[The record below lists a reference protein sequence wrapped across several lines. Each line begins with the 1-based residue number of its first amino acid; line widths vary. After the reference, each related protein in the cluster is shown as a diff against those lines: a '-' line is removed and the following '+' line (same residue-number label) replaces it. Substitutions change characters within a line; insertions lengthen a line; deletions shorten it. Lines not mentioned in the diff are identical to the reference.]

1 MSKRGLKSTLL
12 LLIFIAYIAIYRVI
26 IFSDFLK
33 YSEIINISFL
43 IAYTALSIWLLGYR
57 KYKSSFDSKNITR
70 TVIVYIFIAFV
81 IMYGLGL
88 AVGFLS
94 NAYSRNVF
102 TILGNIFA
110 PIIAIIALELSRY
123 VMMWANK
130 DKKYLIVLL
139 TIAYIIFDIFT
150 SIRTFQFANAE
161 EIFKFC
167 ATVLLPITIKNS
179 VLSYLCYHI
188 GYKVPMLYRLIM
200 DIYIF
205 VIPVIPDIGEYL
217 NSIILIA
224 LPSVIYINAFSYI
237 DERKQEV
244 EHIFES
250 ERFSWWDIPAVAF
263 ILLLACLVSG
273 FFPLYMVGVGSNS
286 MQPKISKGDAVII
299 EKVKDYKKL
308 KENDIIA
315 FTNEKN
321 NKVVIHRI
329 QEVTTTNG
337 KLSFVTKGDANNAA
351 DTNVVYTSQVHGV
364 VKAKIPYI
372 AYPTIWLS
380 EYFNKK
386 R

>member
-1 MSKRGLKSTLL
+1 MSKRGLKSALL

-26 IFSDFLK
+26 IFSDYLK
-33 YSEIINISFL
+33 YSQVINISFL
-43 IAYTALSIWLLGYR
+43 VAYASLSIWLLGYR

-70 TVIVYIFIAFV
+70 TVILYIFIAFV

-88 AVGFLS
+88 AVGFLR
-94 NAYSRNVF
+94 NAYSRNLLTIFGNVF
-102 TILGNIFA
+102 IPILI
-110 PIIAIIALELSRY
+110 IIAIEIIRY
-123 VMMWANK
+123 VIIWANK
-130 DKKYLIVLL
+130 DKKFLICLFTLALIV
-139 TIAYIIFDIFT
+139 FEVCT
-150 SIRTFQFANAE
+150 SVRTFQVGNVE
-161 EIFKFC
+161 EIFKLI
-167 ATVLLPITIKNS
+167 ATVILPITIKNA
-179 VLSYLCYHI
+179 VISYLSYHI
-188 GYKVPMLYRLIM
+188 GYKVPILYRVIM
-200 DIYIF
+200 DIYTFI
-205 VIPVIPDIGEYL
+205 IPIIPDIGEYL

-286 MQPKISKGDAVII
+286 MQPKINKGDAVII
-299 EKVKDYKKL
+299 EKIKDYSKL
-308 KENDIIA
+308 KETDIIA
-315 FTNEKN
+315 FKNEKN
-321 NKVVIHRI
+321 GKVVIHRI
-329 QEVTTTNG
+329 KEVTTTNG
-337 KLSFVTKGDANNAA
+337 KLSFVTKGDANNTA
-351 DTNVVYTSQVHGV
+351 DTSVVFTSQIHGKI
-364 VKAKIPYI
+364 KAKIPYI